1 VSSNAQQHHQ
11 KHFEQFAADAKR
23 LETRFTRIAW
33 PRFGL
38 FLAAS
43 VFLIAWWNNRTG
55 VYFVAAT
62 VATIAFVALGIFMMT
77 LKARIEAAERRRDI
91 HARHLLRLQGRW
103 QDLPSTGAEFVAQ
116 THPYAWDLDLVG
128 AGSLF
133 QRIDTTH
140 TTQGGQRLADWLCEH
155 ASIAM
160 LHDRQAAVKELCDQH
175 LFRQELEHA
184 TIGPGKN
191 RLDAL
196 PFLSYLQTT
205 PITTKR
211 RQTTALGIGLPLL
224 AYGLMVLGA
233 MRVVPVG
240 LWLVP
245 FGAQL
250 FLWYR
255 FQRHASD
262 ALDWLTARFDF
273 ADAFGKVF
281 SLVAHTTFSAPYLQ
295 AQQTQAQGALDGLTK
310 LRRWVRAAELRQQGL
325 LHTLINP
332 FLLWDLH
339 CALKLDSWKE
349 HHKAQATPWF
359 EAVATLEAL
368 SALASYAYTES
379 RAAFPEIVEPPAGW
393 QAQALGHP
401 LLAPELRVCNDV
413 SLPGPGSLLIVT
425 GSNMAGKSTLL
436 RATGLNTA
444 LALAGGPVCATSL
457 RLSVCRLRASMRIQ
471 DSLQT
476 GASYFHSE
484 LLRLDAV
491 LDHASN
497 APPVF
502 FLMDELL
509 RGTNAQARHEASRAV
524 LSHLLQRGAMGMIA
538 THDTELT
545 QFAAERPS
553 HIFNAHFTDVMVGEE
568 MRFDY
573 TLRPGPVRSSNAVRL
588 VNNLL
593 ARHS

>member
-1 VSSNAQQHHQ
+1 M
-11 KHFEQFAADAKR
+11 R

-38 FLAAS
+38 FLTAS

-62 VATIAFVALGIFMMT
+62 ISTVVFVALGIFMMT
-77 LKARIEAAERRRDI
+77 LKGRIEAAERRRDI
-91 HARHLLRLQGRW
+91 HARHLLRLQGGW
-103 QDLPSTGAEFVAQ
+103 HNLPSTGTEFVSQ
-116 THPYAWDLDLVG
+116 SHPYAWDLDLVG

-140 TTQGGQRLADWLCEH
+140 TTQGGQRLAAWLCEH
-155 ASIAM
+155 TSLTT

-184 TIGPGKN
+184 TIGPSKN

-196 PFLSYLQTT
+196 PFLSYLQTP
-205 PITTKR
+205 PITKNR
-211 RQTTALGIGLPLL
+211 RQTTALGLGLPLL
-224 AYGLMVLGA
+224 AYGLLAIGALGI
-233 MRVVPVG
+233 VPVG

-245 FGAQL
+245 FSAQL
-250 FLWYR
+250 VLWYR
-255 FQRHASD
+255 FQRRASD

-295 AQQTQAQGALDGLTK
+295 AQQTQAQGALDGLNR

-339 CALKLDSWKE
+339 CALKLDSWKVQ
-349 HHKAQATPWF
+349 HKTQATPWF

-379 RAAFPEIVEPPAGW
+379 RASFPEIVEPSAGW

-401 LLAPELRVCNDV
+401 LLAPEIRVCNDV

-491 LDHASN
+491 LDHASD

-509 RGTNAQARHEASRAV
+509 RGTNAQARHEASRGASRRV
-524 LSHLLQRGAMGMIA
+524 TRQDVTKPLSTTVQRVPKLC
-538 THDTELT
+538 DNRDYSLT
-545 QFAAERPS
+545 
-553 HIFNAHFTDVMVGEE
+553 
-568 MRFDY
+568 
-573 TLRPGPVRSSNAVRL
+573 
-588 VNNLL
+588 
-593 ARHS
+593 